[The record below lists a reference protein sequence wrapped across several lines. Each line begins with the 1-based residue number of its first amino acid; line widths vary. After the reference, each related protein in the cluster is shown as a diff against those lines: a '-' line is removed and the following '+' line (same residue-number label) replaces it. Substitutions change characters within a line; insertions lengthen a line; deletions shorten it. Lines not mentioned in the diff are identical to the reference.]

1 MSRGVPTHLVRSGG
15 VEGSDPVAA
24 EQPYRIIP
32 IKVAWERNNVGAE
45 GTAARRPEKSKP
57 KSPTPPSSDVSLRA
71 LGAGSFRQVCRMA
84 MAVVA
89 VVGLAALT
97 AVGAHGIEAVT
108 ASLLS
113 TTSTPSNL
121 LEGVYV
127 GAADPAGVAAFGL
140 VTDTSPTIAS
150 DYLPSDGGWS
160 GMDGAGGSLSWLTG
174 PWQGSGY
181 TLSLGVPMIPTDS
194 FGTAMGTLAA
204 GATGAYNSYFVTLAQ
219 TLVAAG
225 EGNAY
230 LRLGWEFD
238 GGWYAWS
245 ATSAGAEASYAAY
258 FDQIVTAMRSVSGQS
273 FKFVWN
279 PDAQAFNEAPY
290 DVTLA
295 YPGNS
300 YVDVIGLDDYDQT
313 WVTPQTPANEWSE
326 TSLPGLE
333 AAHSFAAA
341 QGKPLAITEWGLTI
355 RSDGHGLGDDP
366 LYINDFTSWMK
377 DPSNDVLFESYFNF
391 DPTGDN
397 SQITDGLFPSSLLA
411 FIADLGASS
420 TTGTT
425 SPAPTTTSTSL
436 PPPSTTTSSTA
447 PPTTTSTSPPTPPT
461 TTSTPSGVGGSSTTT
476 TSPSTTTTTSPPLAP
491 TTTSPGVSSPPPLP
505 VFPETFDGQ
514 VCQAVDY
521 RYFESTESGDL
532 VSMLAA
538 QRVEELLHNATAP
551 MSYEA
556 FPLQIAINSQNGA
569 YMVGVFLYLEEVA
582 CPPIAIQPGS

>member
-1 MSRGVPTHLVRSGG
+1 MERSIEGWYTDPYGRYDARWMSRGVPTHLVRSGAI
-15 VEGSDPVAA
+15 EGSDPVAA
-24 EQPYRIIP
+24 EQPYKVIP
-32 IKVAWERNNVGAE
+32 IKIAWERNNVGAE
-45 GTAARRPEKSKP
+45 GAVRRRSEKSEP
-57 KSPTPPSSDVSLRA
+57 KSPTPPGSDVSLRA

-113 TTSTPSNL
+113 TTSAPPNL

-127 GAADPAGVAAFGL
+127 GAANPAGVAAFGL

-194 FGTAMGTLAA
+194 SGTAVGTLAA

-225 EGNAY
+225 DGNAY

-258 FDQIVTAMRSVSGQS
+258 FDQIVTAMRSVSGQN

-295 YPGNS
+295 YPGNA

-313 WVTPQTPANEWSE
+313 WVTPQNPANEWNE
-326 TSLPGLE
+326 TSLPGLDD
-333 AAHSFAAA
+333 AHSFAAA

-391 DPTGDN
+391 DPSGDN
-397 SQITDGLFPSSLLA
+397 SQITDGLFPSSLVA

-425 SPAPTTTSTSL
+425 SPAS
-436 PPPSTTTSSTA
+436 
-447 PPTTTSTSPPTPPT
+447 TTTSTSPPPPAT
-461 TTSTPSGVGGSSTTT
+461 TTSTSAAP
-476 TSPSTTTTTSPPLAP
+476 TTTTTPTSPP
-491 TTTSPGVSSPPPLP
+491 TTLP

-521 RYFESTESGDL
+521 RYFESSESGDL

-538 QRVEELLHNATAP
+538 QRVEELLRNATAP

-556 FPLQIAINSQNGA
+556 FPLQLAINTNNGA